1 MTYEVSVIKCE
12 DYEDARVRAA
22 IEDSLRPLGGL
33 ESVVKKG
40 DRVLLKLNL
49 LTSRKPED
57 AATTHP
63 AIAKAV
69 VRMVQE
75 LGGIPVIG
83 DSPGGQ
89 NTPGTIRALMKNT
102 GMQAVADETG
112 CEIVSFEE
120 ETVEATSDTART
132 YKKFTIAKAVKD
144 ADVII
149 ALPKLKTHQL
159 TYYTGAVKL
168 LYGYI
173 PGLMKSEYH
182 LHTGRDVMLFAELLL
197 DLHEMRRPDLV
208 IMDAIVGMEGKGPS
222 AGNPRQI
229 GLVLASKSCTALDF
243 IATHIVGM
251 DPLAVP
257 TVKHAASRDMGPKS
271 MGEITLHGED
281 PARVMVKDFRRAET
295 MDMSRVPAPLLNLA
309 SRLVATKPA
318 IDAQKCRKCGVC
330 ARDCPPKAMFF
341 SGGRMPKIDYEKCI
355 RCYCCQEL
363 CPESAVSVRVPLARK
378 VIGRLLGRPELH

>member
-1 MTYEVSVIKCE
+1 MAYEVSVSKCE
-12 DYEDARVRAA
+12 DYENYKVRAA
-22 IEDSLRPLGGL
+22 IEESLKPLGGL
-33 ESVVKKG
+33 QSVVKKG
-40 DRVLLKLNL
+40 DRVLIKLNL
-49 LTSRKPED
+49 LTSKKPDE
-57 AATTHP
+57 ATTTHP
-63 AIAKAV
+63 AMARAV
-69 VRMVQE
+69 VQMVQE
-75 LGGIPVIG
+75 LGGIPVLG
-83 DSPGGQ
+83 DSPGGR
-89 NTPGTIRALMKNT
+89 NTPGSIKALMNKT

-120 ETVEATSDTART
+120 DTVEVTSDTART
-132 YKKFTIAKAVKD
+132 YKRFTIAKAVKD

-173 PGLMKSEYH
+173 PGIMKTEYH

-208 IMDAIVGMEGKGPS
+208 IMDAVVGMEGRGPS

-243 IATHIVGM
+243 VATYIVGM

-257 TVKHAASRDMGPKS
+257 TVGHAADRNMGPVS
-271 MGEITLHGED
+271 MGEITVHGED
-281 PARVMVKDFRRAET
+281 PARVIVKDFKRAET
-295 MDMSRVPAPLLNLA
+295 MDMSRIPAPLLNMA
-309 SRLVATKPA
+309 TRMVATKPV
-318 IDAQKCRKCGVC
+318 IDAQKCKKCGVC
-330 ARDCPPKAMFF
+330 ARDCPPKAVFF
-341 SGGRMPKIDYEKCI
+341 SHGSVPMIDYKKCI

-363 CPESAVSVRVPLARK
+363 CPQSAVSVRVPLARK
-378 VIGRLLGRPELH
+378 VIGRLLGRPEIH

>member
-1 MTYEVSVIKCE
+1 MTYEVSVKKCE
-12 DYEDARVRAA
+12 DYEDEKVRAA
-22 IEDSLRPLGGL
+22 IEESLKPLGGL

-49 LTSRKPED
+49 LSSKKPED
-57 AATTHP
+57 ATTTHP
-63 AIAKAV
+63 AMVKAV

-75 LGGIPVIG
+75 IGGIPVLG
-83 DSPGGQ
+83 DSPGGR
-89 NTPGTIRALMKNT
+89 NTPGSIKALMKNT

-112 CEIVSFEE
+112 CGIVSFED
-120 ETVEATSDTART
+120 ETVEATSDAART
-132 YKKFTIAKAVKD
+132 YKKFTIAKAVRD

-173 PGLMKSEYH
+173 PGIMKTEYH

-208 IMDAIVGMEGKGPS
+208 IMDAVVGMEGRGPS

-243 IATHIVGM
+243 LATYIVGM

-257 TVKHAASRDMGPKS
+257 TVKRAADRNLGPGS
-271 MGEITLHGED
+271 LDEIVVRGED
-281 PARVMVKDFRRAET
+281 PATVRVKDFKLAAT

-309 SRLVATKPA
+309 SRLVATKPV
-318 IDAQKCRKCGVC
+318 IDAQRCRKCGVC

-341 SGGRMPKIDYEKCI
+341 SGGRMPKIDYRKCI

-363 CPESAVSVRVPLARK
+363 CPERAVSVKVPVARK
-378 VIGRLLGRPELH
+378 VLGRLLGRPEVH